1 MDNASNNQTF
11 MECLERLLAERAIID
26 FCAKNNYIRCFSHIV
41 NLCSQACIKAMEA
54 DDDTSTQYPD
64 TDTDSATETDTP
76 ATQPTR
82 PVRKTRKSGPICRA
96 RKTVAYIRK
105 SGQRRDLL
113 LEIIEDGNT
122 TSLWTTRNDQN
133 VQISTTLVPVTVLPD
148 VRTRWD
154 SVFYMLRRL
163 CYLQQVR
170 I

>member
-1 MDNASNNQTF
+1 
-11 MECLERLLAERAIID
+11 
-26 FCAKNNYIRCFSHIV
+26 
-41 NLCSQACIKAMEA
+41 MEA

-163 CYLQQVR
+163 RYLQQVR